1 MEFKLVLG
9 GEKLVGYLVVVLGKL
24 GSYVRML
31 LADFVQFCYEDQVV
45 FLEVVCHL

>member
-9 GEKLVGYLVVVLGKL
+9 GEELVCYLVVVLGEL
-24 GSYVRML
+24 RGYVRML

-45 FLEVVCHL
+45 LLEVVGHL